1 MGWSRR
7 GERGST
13 STDTMPWLRRG
24 REGGGEGCEGEG
36 EREGNVEGEDEERG
50 KARGARRWYG
60 GGRA

>member
-24 REGGGEGCEGEG
+24 REGGG
-36 EREGNVEGEDEERG
+36 
-50 KARGARRWYG
+50 G
-60 GGRA
+60 GV